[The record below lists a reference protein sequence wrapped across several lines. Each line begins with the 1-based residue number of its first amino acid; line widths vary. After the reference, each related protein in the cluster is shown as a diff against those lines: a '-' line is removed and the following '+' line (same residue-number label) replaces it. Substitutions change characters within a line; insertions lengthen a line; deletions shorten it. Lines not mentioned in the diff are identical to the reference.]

1 MPQEYQ
7 TSERVPAHYSVLILL
22 TLCAIGDAAAQTWR
36 VSAAELIPELERV
49 GFDDCDTRS
58 AVFRRQAGEPA
69 IPRG

>member
-1 MPQEYQ
+1 MSNEIRRAQ
-7 TSERVPAHYSVLILL
+7 TPKRSWPRS
-22 TLCAIGDAAAQTWR
+22 IGDAAAQTWR